1 MQLIVKRD
9 WKALDASKLNNRLII
24 SIGVHEVERIKNPF
38 GYSGYWIVLK
48 GTLIGASEKSW
59 RQWEDKEWDEFEVIL
74 KD

>member
-9 WKALDASKLNNRLII
+9 WKVFDGSNLTESII
-24 SIGVHEVERIKNPF
+24 SIGTHEVERIKNPL

-59 RQWEDKEWDEFEVIL
+59 RQWEDVEWADFEVIL